1 MPSVA
6 AEPKTPYQRLS
17 ELPENIVGQII
28 NGQLYTQPR
37 PAGPHALVCASLEID
52 SRRSTSPSPSRP
64 ADYPVKN
71 RERSERSSTRS
82 PPVSAFPL
90 WNR

>member
-28 NGQLYTQPR
+28 NGQLYTQP
-37 PAGPHALVCASLEID
+37 LSLIHI
-52 SRRSTSPSPSRP
+52 
-64 ADYPVKN
+64 
-71 RERSERSSTRS
+71 
-82 PPVSAFPL
+82 
-90 WNR
+90 